1 MTLQRLNSRFGVV
14 SQLRFV
20 EDASGLII
28 AEIENTKAS
37 ARVCLQ
43 GAHLLSWQP
52 RCASVPVVWWS
63 TAARLAQG
71 KCPHSGAP
79 VCWPWFGAHA
89 KDSSLPAHGFV
100 RTSPWQVVESGAEA
114 DGATRLT
121 LQLMDNPQWRA
132 HWPQGGELKL
142 TMMIGDTLKMQLAT
156 SNTGEQAFIIS
167 EALHTYLQISDI
179 AKVKVTGLANT
190 QYLDKVEQFARKHQ
204 VGDLTFSGET
214 DRVYV
219 NTETACTIE
228 DPGLQRRILISKSGS
243 QSTVVWTPWADKAAQ
258 MGDLGANEGW
268 RTMLCVESANAA
280 DNPVSVAPG
289 ETHVLGVEYSTSA
302 L

>member
-1 MTLQRLNSRFGVV
+1 MTLQQLNSRFGVV

-43 GAHLLSWQP
+43 GAHQLSWQP

-63 TAARLAQG
+63 TAGRLAQG

-89 KDSSLPAHGFV
+89 TDSSLPAHGFV
-100 RTSPWQVVESGAEA
+100 RVSPWQVVESGAEA
-114 DGATRLT
+114 NGATRLT
-121 LQLMDNPQWRA
+121 LQLMDNSQWRA

-142 TMMIGDTLKMQLAT
+142 TMTIGDTLKMQLAT
-156 SNTGEQAFIIS
+156 SNTGKEAIVIG

-190 QYLDKVEQFARKHQ
+190 EYLDKVEQFARKLQ

-219 NTETACTIE
+219 NTETVCTIE

-243 QSTVVWTPWADKAAQ
+243 QNTVVWTPWADKAAQ
-258 MGDLGANEGW
+258 MGDLGTNEGW
-268 RTMLCVESANAA
+268 RTMLCVESVNAV